1 MLLNQISLAIFF
13 LYFVL
18 MSGASAEVMN
28 CSLQRYIYS
37 NNWIKHLMIF
47 LSIYIF
53 TFILNWYTIES
64 LVVENFIGNNNNLN
78 LNNIITNFNNK
89 PYLEKSFYYT
99 IIIYIVFILSTK
111 NEGLFIALFLFGSIA
126 LVIGTILTK
135 SINSEIYDNLLLNNF
150 NITSTF
156 FIPTNEINILKSK
169 YNNKQNNQSKQNK
182 QINNDID
189 LIALSH
195 NSMSVVSIIL
205 LLLLLIGS
213 YRYYLKQYRD
223 HKQHWSWY
231 TFWMGTNRCVLL
243 REKKSK

>member
-1 MLLNQISLAIFF
+1 MLFLNVVFKCYNIYIAIIHMLLNQISLAIFF

-78 LNNIITNFNNK
+78 LNNIRTTFNNK

-99 IIIYIVFILSTK
+99 IIIYLVFILST
-111 NEGLFIALFLFGSIA
+111 
-126 LVIGTILTK
+126 T
-135 SINSEIYDNLLLNNF
+135 
-150 NITSTF
+150 
-156 FIPTNEINILKSK
+156 
-169 YNNKQNNQSKQNK
+169 
-182 QINNDID
+182 
-189 LIALSH
+189 
-195 NSMSVVSIIL
+195 SVVFIGKFAPDIAIL
-205 LLLLLIGS
+205 LFS
-213 YRYYLKQYRD
+213 
-223 HKQHWSWY
+223 
-231 TFWMGTNRCVLL
+231 
-243 REKKSK
+243 